1 MRILTGLRPVAL
13 TALCAVLGPS
23 PRPTQPS
30 GEWTLVYPHPAVGKY
45 EDLSFPDEKHGWV
58 ASASGSILMTS
69 DGGGTWSVQTT
80 GLQRL
85 RSIHFLDA
93 KHGFAGSLAGILYET
108 TDGGVTWVDITSR
121 LPRAAKGFCGITHVG
136 KRVYVVGRY
145 NLGAADYFYSP
156 DAGKTWEATDLLSVA
171 DGLVNVTFLNDKVGF
186 IGGMGKSSTPSPNGT
201 GPAII
206 LKTTDGGKNWRTVF
220 EHAGGRGYVWKLF
233 PIDKKLIYA
242 GLQSQ
247 DGVYRIA
254 KTTDGGD
261 HWDTLTVATGRP
273 MGPAIQGIGFIDANT
288 GWVGG
293 FFVGMY
299 ATTDGGKTWSFV
311 QQPDGVINRFEK
323 VGNSLFTAGTRGVLR
338 YDAHHVTH

>member
-1 MRILTGLRPVAL
+1 MLTRIRPVAFVGCCL
-13 TALCAVLGPS
+13 TALGAGP
-23 PRPTQPS
+23 RVAQPG
-30 GEWTLVYPHPAVGKY
+30 GEWTLVYAHPAVGKY
-45 EDLSFPDEKHGWV
+45 EDISFPDEKHGWV
-58 ASASGSILMTS
+58 ASASGSILVTS
-69 DGGGTWSVQTT
+69 DGGTTWSIQAA
-80 GLQRL
+80 GLARL

-93 KHGFAGSLAGILYET
+93 KHGFAGSLAGVLYET
-108 TDGGVTWVDITSR
+108 TDGGATWIDITNR
-121 LPRAAKGFCGITHVG
+121 LPTPPRGFCGIAHVG

-145 NLGAADYFYSP
+145 NGGVADYFYSP
-156 DAGKTWEATDLLSVA
+156 DAGKTWQAKDLLSVA
-171 DGLVNVTFLNDKVGF
+171 DALVNVIFLNEKVGF
-186 IGGMGKSSTPSPNGT
+186 IGGMGKSKTPAGPMGN

-220 EHAGGRGYVWKLF
+220 EHVGGRGYAWKLF
-233 PIDKKLIYA
+233 PIDSKLIYA

-273 MGPAIQGIGFIDANT
+273 MGPAIQGIGFIDAKT

-293 FFVGMY
+293 FFAGMY
-299 ATTDGGKTWSFV
+299 QTTDGGNTWTFV
-311 QQPDGVINRFEK
+311 PQPDAVINRFAK
-323 VGNSLFTAGTRGVLR
+323 VGHSLFTAGTRGVLR

>member
-1 MRILTGLRPVAL
+1 MRMLTPLRPVAL
-13 TALCAVLGPS
+13 TALCAAIGARPQS
-23 PRPTQPS
+23 PQAS
-30 GEWTLVYPHPAVGKY
+30 GEWTLVFAKPAVGKY
-45 EDLSFPDEKHGWV
+45 EDISFPDAKHGWI

-69 DGGGTWSVQTT
+69 DGGVTWSVQTV

-85 RSIHFLDA
+85 RSLHFLDA

-108 TDGGVTWVDITSR
+108 TDGGVTWNDITSR
-121 LPRAAKGFCGITHVG
+121 LPRTAKGFCGITHVG

-156 DAGKTWEATDLLSVA
+156 DGGKTWEGQDLLSVA
-171 DGLVNVTFLNDKVGF
+171 DGLVNVMFLNDKVGF
-186 IGGMGKSSTPSPNGT
+186 IGGMGKSKTPGQMGS

-206 LKTTDGGKNWRTVF
+206 LKTTDGGKSWHTVF
-220 EHAGGRGYVWKLF
+220 EHDGGRGYAWKLF

-273 MGPAIQGIGFIDANT
+273 AGPAIQGIGFIDANT

-299 ATTDGGKTWSFV
+299 ATTDGGKTWTFV
-311 QQPDGVINRFEK
+311 QQPDGIINRFEK
-323 VGNSLFTAGTRGVLR
+323 VGNSLFTAGSRGVLR